1 MTGAAIAPA
10 QALTLAPPC
19 FDELVDAAE
28 RLWQAGQ
35 RRRPSALAR
44 ARRVLP
50 AALFREVETRGMAR
64 AEAEQVVAREAGF
77 RNWTEL
83 QTRRDPAGFDDSARE
98 RAIVEAALA
107 GAESVAS
114 RLLADAEDIEN
125 SLPCALALASDDAL
139 RLLSEANAAHPC
151 GELGWLPLHYVCFSR
166 FGNGDAAVGARR
178 VAIAE
183 RLLAL
188 GADPN
193 IGMVESETVRGFRTC
208 LGGAVGR
215 ARSPELARRL
225 LSAGAEIDDGP
236 TLYEGS
242 AMWEAVRCRD
252 VESLQLL
259 VEHEPPFWHI
269 CHALPQALH
278 FADEAGN
285 EMLRLLLAAGADT
298 NWTMGSRGFDGNCLH
313 EAIMLGRDVGTVQA
327 LLAAGAQVD
336 FLDRDGRVPLQLAVA
351 LNQSDTAALLR
362 ENSADDGKVRPVDR
376 LVSACLA
383 GDHAG
388 VRRIVEE
395 GDDVAGSFKP
405 TDHVWLGR
413 ALHTG
418 NVAAA
423 RLMLE
428 AGFDANVHDDD
439 GQYPLHVAAA
449 RGDVAAVE
457 CLLGGDGPSATRTI
471 AFGQRFLP
479 QPKPSHHP
487 VELRRDG
494 QVRQA
499 AGRHADPKATNYAA
513 ETALDQALRLDD
525 EDVRDRLAE
534 LLMNDVT
541 DEARPRNDD
550 PAFAGKFEQAA
561 DAVVAGDAD
570 ALAKLLADL
579 PALVEGRSARAHRCT
594 LLNYLGANGFEHERQ
609 KTPPNAVQIIE
620 LLLAAGSDP
629 NASSYAYR
637 GGPGANTMA
646 LLTSSSHPQRAGLT
660 IPMVAALARGG
671 AVVGAEYELLCALHE
686 ADREQR
692 LGDALGQIDVAAAAA
707 AQALV
712 QAAATNERMLL
723 LALLDAGV
731 DVNAP
736 GNQSIRPL
744 HQAAFYG
751 HEELVDVLLERGA
764 DLTLTDDLYNG
775 TAAGWARAGEHE
787 ALSKRL
793 SELAAR

>member
-35 RRRPSALAR
+35 RPSALAR
-44 ARRVLP
+44 AGRVLP

-114 RLLADAEDIEN
+114 RLLADAEDTEN
-125 SLPCALALASDDAL
+125 SLPCALALASDHAL
-139 RLLSEANAAHPC
+139 RLLNEANASHPC
-151 GELGWLPLHYVCFSR
+151 GAQGWLPLHYVCFSR
-166 FGNGDAAVGARR
+166 FGNGDAAVRARR
-178 VAIAE
+178 IAIAE

-278 FADEAGN
+278 FADEAGD

-362 ENSADDGKVRPVDR
+362 ENGADVGKVRPVDR

-457 CLLGGDGPSATRTI
+457 CLLGLGGSA
-471 AFGQRFLP
+471 
-479 QPKPSHHP
+479 
-487 VELRRDG
+487 
-494 QVRQA
+494 
-499 AGRHADPKATNYAA
+499 RHADPKATNYAA

-534 LLMNDVT
+534 LLRNDVT
-541 DEARPRNDD
+541 DEIRPRNDD
-550 PAFAGKFEQAA
+550 PVFAGKFEQAA

-579 PALVEGRSARAHRCT
+579 PALAEARSARAHRCT

-671 AVVGAEYELLCALHE
+671 AEIGAEYELLCALHE
-686 ADREQR
+686 ADREKR

-707 AQALV
+707 AQAVV

-731 DVNAP
+731 DVNSP
-736 GNQSIRPL
+736 GNQSIRAL

-787 ALSKRL
+787 ALSRRL

>member
-10 QALTLAPPC
+10 QAPPC

-50 AALFREVETRGMAR
+50 AALFREVETRGMAL

-114 RLLADAEDIEN
+114 RLLADAEDTEN

-139 RLLSEANAAHPC
+139 RLLNEANASRPC
-151 GELGWLPLHYVCFSR
+151 GEQGWLPLHYVCFSR
-166 FGNGDAAVGARR
+166 FGNGDAAVRARR

-193 IGMVESETVRGFRTC
+193 VGMVESETVRGFRTC

-285 EMLRLLLAAGADT
+285 EMLRLLLAAGADP

-362 ENSADDGKVRPVDR
+362 ENGADDGKVRPVDR

-395 GDDVAGSFKP
+395 GDDVAGLFKP

-457 CLLGGDGPSATRTI
+457 YLLGLGGSA
-471 AFGQRFLP
+471 
-479 QPKPSHHP
+479 
-487 VELRRDG
+487 
-494 QVRQA
+494 
-499 AGRHADPKATNYAA
+499 RHADLKATNYAA
-513 ETALDQALRLDD
+513 ETALDQSLRLDD

-534 LLMNDVT
+534 LLSNDIT
-541 DEARPRNDD
+541 DELRPRNDD
-550 PAFAGKFEQAA
+550 PVFAGKFEQAA

-579 PALVEGRSARAHRCT
+579 PALAEARSARAHRCT
-594 LLNYLGANGFEHERQ
+594 LLNYLGANGFEHKRQ

-660 IPMVAALARGG
+660 ISMVAALARGG
-671 AVVGAEYELLCALHE
+671 AEVGAEYELLCALHE
-686 ADREQR
+686 ADRKQR

-707 AQALV
+707 AEALV

-736 GNQSIRPL
+736 GNQRIRAL

-751 HEELVDVLLERGA
+751 HEEMVDILLERGA
-764 DLTLTDDLYNG
+764 DLALTDDLYNG

-787 ALSKRL
+787 ALSRRL

>member
-10 QALTLAPPC
+10 QASTEAPPC

-83 QTRRDPAGFDDSARE
+83 QARRDPAGFDDSARE

-278 FADEAGN
+278 FADEAGD

-351 LNQSDTAALLR
+351 LNESDTAALLR
-362 ENSADDGKVRPVDR
+362 ENGADDGKVRPVDR

-383 GDHAG
+383 GDHDG
-388 VRRIVEE
+388 VRRIVDD

-413 ALHTG
+413 AFHTG

-457 CLLGGDGPSATRTI
+457 CLLALGGSA
-471 AFGQRFLP
+471 
-479 QPKPSHHP
+479 
-487 VELRRDG
+487 
-494 QVRQA
+494 
-499 AGRHADPKATNYAA
+499 RHADPKATNYAA

-525 EDVRDRLAE
+525 DDVRDRLAE
-534 LLMNDVT
+534 LLRNDVT

-550 PAFAGKFEQAA
+550 PVFADKFEQAA

-579 PALVEGRSARAHRCT
+579 PALVEARSARAHRCT

-671 AVVGAEYELLCALHE
+671 AEVGAEYELLCALHE
-686 ADREQR
+686 ADRKQR

-707 AQALV
+707 AEALV

-736 GNQSIRPL
+736 GNQSIRAL

-787 ALSKRL
+787 ALSRRL
-793 SELAAR
+793 SELAPR

>member
-10 QALTLAPPC
+10 EAPLC

-44 ARRVLP
+44 AKRVLP
-50 AALFREVETRGMAR
+50 AALFREVEARGMAR
-64 AEAEQVVAREAGF
+64 VDAEQVVAREVGF
-77 RNWTEL
+77 RDWPEL
-83 QTRRDPAGFDDSARE
+83 QATRDPAGLDDSGRE

-107 GAESVAS
+107 GDESWVT
-114 RLLADAEDIEN
+114 RLLADAQDVGH

-139 RLLSEANAAHPC
+139 RLVNEANAARPT
-151 GELGWLPLHYVCFSR
+151 GARSWLPLHYVCFSR
-166 FGNGDAAVGARR
+166 YGNGDAAVRARR
-178 VAIAE
+178 IAIAE

-193 IGMVESETVRGFRTC
+193 VGAVESETVRGFRTC

-215 ARSPELARRL
+215 ALSADLARCL
-225 LSAGAEIDDGP
+225 LAAGAHIDDGP

-242 AMWEAVRCRD
+242 AMWEAVRCLD

-278 FADEAGN
+278 FAGEVGDE
-285 EMLRLLLAAGADT
+285 MVRLLLAAGADP
-298 NWTMGSRGFDGNCLH
+298 NWTMGSMGFDGNCLH
-313 EAIMLGRDVGTVQA
+313 EAIMLGRDVDTLQA
-327 LLAAGAQVD
+327 LLTAGAQLD

-351 LNQSDTAALLR
+351 LNRSDVAALLR
-362 ENSADDGKVRPVDR
+362 ENGADDDAVRAVDR
-376 LVSACLA
+376 LASACFA
-383 GDHAG
+383 EDHDG
-388 VRRIVEE
+388 MRRILER
-395 GDDVAGSFKP
+395 GDGVADSFKP

-413 ALHTG
+413 ALRTG

-428 AGFDANVHDDD
+428 AGFDADAHDDD
-439 GQYPLHVAAA
+439 GQFPLHVAAA
-449 RGDVAAVE
+449 RGNVEGVE
-457 CLLGGDGPSATRTI
+457 CLLGVDDSRRRADLEAT
-471 AFGQRFLP
+471 
-479 QPKPSHHP
+479 
-487 VELRRDG
+487 D
-494 QVRQA
+494 
-499 AGRHADPKATNYAA
+499 YAA
-513 ETALDQALRLDD
+513 ETALDHALRLDD

-534 LLMNDVT
+534 LLANDLT
-541 DEARPRNDD
+541 DEVRPRNDD
-550 PAFAGKFEQAA
+550 RVFAEKFEQAA
-561 DAVVAGDAD
+561 DAVAAGDAD
-570 ALAKLLADL
+570 TLAKMLTDL
-579 PALVEGRSARAHRCT
+579 PALAEARSARAHRCT

-671 AVVGAEYELLCALHE
+671 ANVGAEYELLCALHE

-692 LGDALGQIDVAAAAA
+692 LGDALSRVDAAAPATA
-707 AQALV
+707 EALV
-712 QAAATNERMLL
+712 QAAATNERLLL

-731 DVNAP
+731 DINAP
-736 GNQSIRPL
+736 GAQSIRAL

-751 HEELVDVLLERGA
+751 HEELVTLLLERGA
-764 DLTLTDDLYNG
+764 DPTLTDDLYDG

-787 ALSKRL
+787 ALYERL
-793 SELAAR
+793 SKLMAR